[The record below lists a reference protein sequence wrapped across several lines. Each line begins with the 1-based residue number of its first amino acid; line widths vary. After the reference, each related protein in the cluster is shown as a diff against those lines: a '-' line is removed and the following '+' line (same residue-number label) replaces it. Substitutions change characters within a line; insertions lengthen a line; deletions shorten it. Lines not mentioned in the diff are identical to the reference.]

1 MKHWHLIIAVTLGM
15 AFMTACSSD
24 EPATDNT
31 VEEIGLTPAEVI
43 VGEDMGEFNTEFFKA
58 FAEIEDKDDNL
69 IVSPFSVSAYLSMQA
84 NYCSETTRQQIFK
97 ALGTSDLD
105 ALNSFNAKMISNL
118 GKLDKTT
125 TLNLA
130 NSVWYDRRYSLKP
143 GVKDNLS
150 EYFNA
155 DFFPCNP
162 RQSDIKDAV
171 NNWIKQKTN
180 DKITDFYNGDSFI
193 SMVINALYFNGTWKK
208 QFEKGSTE
216 KEKFYVGEKIYMVD
230 MMKRTNTSEE
240 LAEGNNFTACRRDF
254 GNGAYTCTFILPE
267 EGCDI
272 NKFIAGLSYDDIAS
286 LNFKNTS
293 CDLYVPK
300 FELRGKFDKLITVF
314 SSLGIDNL
322 DTPLVLTESER
333 KNFDITVYHETYI
346 KLDEKGAEV
355 AAVTGDLAYTSSGII
370 LPEFKLDRPF
380 IFMINETSTNACILA
395 GRISKFK

>member
-1 MKHWHLIIAVTLGM
+1 MKQTYLITALALGM
-15 AFMTACSSD
+15 VFMTSCSSD

-31 VEEIGLTPAEVI
+31 IKEIGLTPAEVV
-43 VGEDMGEFNTEFFKA
+43 VGEDMGEFNTELFKA

-118 GKLDKTT
+118 GKLDKST

-130 NSVWYDRRYSLKP
+130 NSVWYDRQYSLKP
-143 GVKDNLS
+143 NAKENLS
-150 EYFNA
+150 
-155 DFFPCNP
+155 DFFAA
-162 RQSDIKDAV
+162 DIFSCDPENTETKSQI

-180 DKITDFYNGDSFI
+180 SLITDFYDGSPFV
-193 SMVINALYFNGTWKK
+193 SMVINALYFNGTWKDK
-208 QFEKGSTE
+208 FDKSYTK

-230 MMKRTNTSEE
+230 MMKRLRVNEE
-240 LAEGNNFTACRRDF
+240 IAEGRNFTACRRDF

-267 EGCDI
+267 EGRDI
-272 NKFIAGLSYDDIAS
+272 NDFIAALSYDELS
-286 LNFKNTS
+286 TLKFSSRK
-293 CDLYVPK
+293 CDLSVPK
-300 FELRGKFDKLITVF
+300 FELGNKFDNLVQIF
-314 SSLGIDNL
+314 SALGIYGI
-322 DTPLVLTESER
+322 DTPIELSPENIIATVLHES
-333 KNFDITVYHETYI
+333 YI
-346 KLDEKGAEV
+346 KLDEEGAKV
-355 AAVTGDLAYTSSGII
+355 AAVTGDDIYWEA
-370 LPEFKLDRPF
+370 LDPNKVLFCLNRPF